1 MHAMTKEMAKTKAAF
16 LGLGEMGARMA
27 QRLVDVDYDLAVW
40 NRSPDKAKPFVGRA
54 RIADSPADAARG
66 AEFIFM
72 CLLDGAV
79 VEDVVFGP
87 RGAVESTASNACII
101 DFSTIAPAQ
110 ARSADQRLRK
120 ADRGAW
126 LDAPVSGGIAGAEA
140 GTLAIMCGGTVADL
154 ERATPLLNV
163 MARRITH
170 FGHVGAGLVAKLCNQ
185 TIVASQIAAVAEA
198 MHLAARSGLDAQKLA
213 TALQGGWA
221 DSTLFQL
228 FAPRF
233 AGLDLPALGQIF
245 TMLKDADLALK
256 AASDRRIHL
265 PVLSAA
271 ANMYRT
277 VGKAGH
283 MERDLSA
290 LMQAF
295 LPH

>member
-1 MHAMTKEMAKTKAAF
+1 MTTEVAKTKAAF

-27 QRLVDVDYDLAVW
+27 QRLVEAGYDLAVW

-54 RIADSPADAARG
+54 RIADSPADAARD

-79 VEDVVFGP
+79 VEHVVFGP
-87 RGAVESTASNACII
+87 KGIVEGAASNACII
-101 DFSTIAPAQ
+101 DFSTIAPAL
-110 ARSADQRLRK
+110 ARSADERLRK
-120 ADRGAW
+120 AGRGAW
-126 LDAPVSGGIAGAEA
+126 VDAPVSGGIAGAEA
-140 GTLAIMCGGTVADL
+140 GTLAIMCGGDVAAL

-170 FGHVGAGLVAKLCNQ
+170 FGSVGAGLVAKLCNQ

-198 MHLAARSGLDAQKLA
+198 VHLALRSGLDAQKLA
-213 TALQGGWA
+213 GALQGGWA

-233 AGLDLPALGQIF
+233 AGSDLAPLGQIY

-256 AASDRRIHL
+256 AASDQQTHL

-271 ANMYRT
+271 ANMYRNA
-277 VGKAGH
+277 GEAGH
-283 MERDLSA
+283 MDRDLSA

-295 LPH
+295 SAR